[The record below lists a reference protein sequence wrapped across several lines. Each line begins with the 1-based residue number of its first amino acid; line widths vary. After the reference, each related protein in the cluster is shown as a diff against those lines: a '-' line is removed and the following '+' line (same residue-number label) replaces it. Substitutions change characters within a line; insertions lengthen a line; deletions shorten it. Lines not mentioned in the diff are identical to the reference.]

1 MRLIIDS
8 HGWFWT
14 PCDATHPAAQAFGPT
29 GISRPCR
36 WEGARYIREALDM
49 GKGRPSSWLV
59 W

>member
-1 MRLIIDS
+1 MPLIIDS
-8 HGWFWT
+8 HEGFWT

-29 GISRPCR
+29 WVSRPCR
-36 WEGARYIREALDM
+36 WHGARSIVEARRM